1 MREVRFGVMRGGVG
15 GGGKGEV
22 GKVFSRGGND
32 LLLRLVRVEEERDVV
47 ERLPARY
54 GEETHL

>member
-15 GGGKGEV
+15 GGGEGEV

-32 LLLRLVRVEEERDVV
+32 LLLRLVHVEEERDVV
-47 ERLPARY
+47 ERLPARDS
-54 GEETHL
+54 EETHL